1 MRYII
6 PLAAVSALLPC
17 YPVEAFVI
25 PSPSTNGGTNTAST
39 AFNVATIGD
48 DVAQKSDARE
58 NSSTSKDLER
68 QRLKQAL
75 LGRLGGP
82 TISSAQE
89 DKNYAALFD
98 PVLADPITKEPL
110 SISYIG
116 PILGG
121 GASRSGVRVELS
133 SSADSERIYEG
144 RTNTYI
150 NLLEP
155 VSSSTSEDV
164 ESDGEKTSV
173 SKSPILASLLS
184 LTPPPLRSIIA
195 NVTNSENVEY
205 IPMRDLFTSPSV
217 SFAYERGWRQGF
229 AAAGFPGADKE
240 FEMANEYF
248 APVLARKN
256 NMGVESVLVDMS
268 CATGEQKRV

>member
-1 MRYII
+1 MKYII

-17 YPVEAFVI
+17 YPVVAFVT
-25 PSPSTNGGTNTAST
+25 PSPSTSGGTNTAST
-39 AFNVATIGD
+39 AFNVATLGD

-58 NSSTSKDLER
+58 NSSASKDLER

-144 RTNTYI
+144 RTNKYI

-155 VSSSTSEDV
+155 ASSSTSTWDQ
-164 ESDGEKTSV
+164 
-173 SKSPILASLLS
+173 
-184 LTPPPLRSIIA
+184 R
-195 NVTNSENVEY
+195 
-205 IPMRDLFTSPSV
+205 R
-217 SFAYERGWRQGF
+217 RQ
-229 AAAGFPGADKE
+229 
-240 FEMANEYF
+240 
-248 APVLARKN
+248 
-256 NMGVESVLVDMS
+256 
-268 CATGEQKRV
+268 